1 MLNHFWDTGLWAS
14 GYCGTSTNLK
24 AELFAILH
32 GLNVAWDAGYRF
44 IVCESDSATA
54 LRLIKENNN
63 PFHPYSPLISQIQ
76 RLVTQQWDVSFTH
89 TLREGNTVADWL
101 AKTGATHDSYFIA
114 WRECPAQLQ
123 SSVLADSLGVSKLRL

>member
-1 MLNHFWDTGLWAS
+1 MGFWLLWHLNQLKSRTLCHPAWPQ
-14 GYCGTSTNLK
+14 CGVGCW
-24 AELFAILH
+24 I
-32 GLNVAWDAGYRF
+32 RF